1 MEARTHEPTMM
12 APLARPEH
20 LRVTYDIHVGR
31 KPYVRAVWITV
42 AMPLG
47 MRPDDRLRDFAA
59 RAAVAAYK
67 GLSGPEAGAFIRAS
81 RGRAARE
88 ENEQ

>member
-1 MEARTHEPTMM
+1 MM

-20 LRVTYDIHVGR
+20 IRVTYDVQVFPDR
-31 KPYVRAVWITV
+31 PYMREVRITV
-42 AMPLG
+42 AMPHS
-47 MRPDDRLRDFAA
+47 MSPNDRLRDFAA

-67 GLSGPEAGAFIRAS
+67 RLSGPDAGAFIRAC
-81 RGRAARE
+81 RGRTARE

>member
-1 MEARTHEPTMM
+1 METRTHEPAMM

-42 AMPLG
+42 AMPHS
-47 MRPDDRLRDFAA
+47 MSPDDRLRDFVA

-67 GLSGPEAGAFIRAS
+67 GLSGPDVGAFIRAC
-81 RGRAARE
+81 RGRTARE
-88 ENEQ
+88 GIEE